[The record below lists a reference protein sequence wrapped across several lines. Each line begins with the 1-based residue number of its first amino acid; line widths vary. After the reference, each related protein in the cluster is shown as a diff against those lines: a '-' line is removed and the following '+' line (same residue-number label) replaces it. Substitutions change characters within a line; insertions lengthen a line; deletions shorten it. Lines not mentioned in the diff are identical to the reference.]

1 MNAEKEYPTNYPAD
15 AVAILDGMSLD
26 GEGKNVEL
34 VGSQALRSQIYAG
47 DYDANDFA
55 SGTLDHLASQ
65 FREMVRRLSKMDV
78 FVGDIKA
85 GVVPEWD
92 VMGDARVRNGVVANY
107 NAETSRSKVRQLRKA
122 SIITP
127 TEEKEYLAVLKDTPS
142 PVDLVIAKNTI
153 KPHVVRWTM
162 KEAIEGK
169 KTLQNGSVYTLQ
181 DAFASRGSVKVDV
194 VGWIQ
199 NNRYTDFAMIY
210 FLTSNGK
217 KLYTPVQFED
227 EIKESILYYTSTKNY
242 FKVLKREFSLAKFK
256 GETKKME
263 ELSKILNQDLGRIY
277 HILGDIKTL
286 IALFTETQTKPK
298 SLADVRLEIDQ
309 FKARMSNIALEPFLK
324 EEHTLLGYINSALK
338 TTSVKQLVG
347 LLTKM
352 EDILTDLLS
361 SASKSFVGKGKFDED
376 EIEDIE
382 KTHGVIE
389 NIINYLINPTY
400 HYLAQRSPVERAAAL
415 GLRQLAIDLEHSKK
429 DVVEGKEQ
437 KKLDGH
443 EKAIKFQE
451 DRVLNEEPTI
461 KKFFN
466 KELKPIYDVVMSIYD
481 NDRTLTGYFLEY
493 TPEKDLKGPDLY
505 KKAEEYAF
513 ANPDRWSKTARHAY
527 LESKAPAGFVV
538 PVSKKLLADE
548 RLKAD
553 PAEARRRMEQ
563 AARDKAKAAEA
574 RAVKK

>member
-15 AVAILDGMSLD
+15 AVAILDSMSLD
-26 GEGKNVEL
+26 GKGKNVEL

-55 SGTLDHLASQ
+55 SGTLDHLASL
-65 FREMVRRLSKMDV
+65 FSEMVRRLSKMDV

-85 GVVPEWD
+85 GVIPEWD
-92 VMGDARVRNGVVANY
+92 VLGDARVHNGVVAHY
-107 NAETSRSKVRQLRKA
+107 NADTSRSKVLQLRKA
-122 SIITP
+122 NIITP
-127 TEEKEYLAVLKDTPS
+127 TEEKEYLAVLKSSPT

-169 KTLQNGSVYTLQ
+169 KTLQNGSVYKLQ

-227 EIKESILYYTSTKNY
+227 EIKESILYYKDKGNY

-263 ELSKILNQDLGRIY
+263 ELSEVLNQDLGRIY

-286 IALFTETQTKPK
+286 IALFTETQTKPR

-309 FKARMSNIALEPFLK
+309 FKARMSNIALEPFLAK
-324 EEHTLLGYINSALK
+324 EHTLLGYINSALK

-347 LLTKM
+347 ILTKM
-352 EDILTDLLS
+352 EDILSTLLS
-361 SASKSFVGKGKFDED
+361 SASKSFVGGNILFEKD
-376 EIEDIE
+376 EIKEIEGKYGHIKDTIIHDI
-382 KTHGVIE
+382 
-389 NIINYLINPTY
+389 LNPTY
-400 HYLAQRSPVERAAAL
+400 HYLQSRSPVERAAAL
-415 GLRQLAIDLEHSKK
+415 GLRQLAQDLDLSIMKNEDKPLTDK
-429 DVVEGKEQ
+429 DKIEIKR
-437 KKLDGH
+437 H

-451 DRVLNEEPTI
+451 NKILNEEPTI
-461 KKFFN
+461 PQFFN
-466 KELKPIYDVVMSIYD
+466 KYLKEPYALLLKFYDGD
-481 NDRTLTGYFLEY
+481 DRIVKAFME
-493 TPEKDLKGPDLY
+493 TPEFVVNDPDLF
-505 KKAEEYAF
+505 KKAEAYKPVYA
-513 ANPDRWSKTARHAY
+513 AETA
-527 LESKAPAGFVV
+527 
-538 PVSKKLLADE
+538 KKRAD
-548 RLKAD
+548 
-553 PAEARRRMEQ
+553 Q
-563 AARDKAKAAEA
+563 SARDKARYGKS
-574 RAVKK
+574 VKK

>member
-26 GEGKNVEL
+26 GKGKNVEL

-55 SGTLDHLASQ
+55 SGSLDHLASL
-65 FREMVRRLSKMDV
+65 FSEMVRRLSKMDV

-92 VMGDARVRNGVVANY
+92 VMGSSLVHNGAVANY

-153 KPHVVRWTM
+153 KPHIVRWTM

-210 FLTSNGK
+210 FLTSPSGSNGK
-217 KLYTPVQFED
+217 KLYSPVQFED

-263 ELSKILNQDLGRIY
+263 ELSEVLNHDLGRIY
-277 HILGDIKTL
+277 HVLGDIKTL
-286 IALFTETQTKPK
+286 IALFTETQTKPR
-298 SLADVRLEIDQ
+298 SLADVRLELDQ

-324 EEHTLLGYINSALK
+324 EEHTLLGYINSSLK

-352 EDILTDLLS
+352 EDILTTLLS
-361 SASKSFVGKGKFDED
+361 S
-376 EIEDIE
+376 
-382 KTHGVIE
+382 
-389 NIINYLINPTY
+389 
-400 HYLAQRSPVERAAAL
+400 LAQ
-415 GLRQLAIDLEHSKK
+415 K
-429 DVVEGKEQ
+429 
-437 KKLDGH
+437 
-443 EKAIKFQE
+443 
-451 DRVLNEEPTI
+451 
-461 KKFFN
+461 
-466 KELKPIYDVVMSIYD
+466 Y
-481 NDRTLTGYFLEY
+481 
-493 TPEKDLKGPDLY
+493 
-505 KKAEEYAF
+505 
-513 ANPDRWSKTARHAY
+513 
-527 LESKAPAGFVV
+527 
-538 PVSKKLLADE
+538 
-548 RLKAD
+548 
-553 PAEARRRMEQ
+553 
-563 AARDKAKAAEA
+563 
-574 RAVKK
+574 VKK